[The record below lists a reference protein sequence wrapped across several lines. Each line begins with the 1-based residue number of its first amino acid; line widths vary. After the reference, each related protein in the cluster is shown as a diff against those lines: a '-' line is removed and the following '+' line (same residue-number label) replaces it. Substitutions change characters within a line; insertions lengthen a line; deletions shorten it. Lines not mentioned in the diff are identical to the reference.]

1 VSSPARW
8 RKRRAPASAA
18 SCRSN
23 ALRTSASLFWRGLFS
38 NLFNPKS
45 MLFFISV
52 VPGFIQYDP
61 SGSGLPVQAA
71 WLGAVYIAIT
81 TATHAGIV
89 LLASRLRPVLI
100 AGSRRKSVRRVLSF
114 ALVLVAVWL
123 GWSTR
128 RA

>member
-1 VSSPARW
+1 
-8 RKRRAPASAA
+8 
-18 SCRSN
+18 
-23 ALRTSASLFWRGLFS
+23 LFS

-71 WLGAVYIAIT
+71 WLGAVYIAIA

-100 AGSRRKSVRRVLSF
+100 AGSRRKSVRPVLSF